1 MIKNKLKAVAIQG
14 IQGSYHHQVALD
26 HFGADFEILPCDS
39 FQKVVDAVCNDRVE
53 FGIMA
58 IENSIAG
65 SILPNYALIDE
76 NPLAIVGEYY
86 LKIKHYVIG
95 IKGQKMKN
103 ITEVRSHP
111 IALLQCKETF
121 KKYPN
126 IKIVEDKDTA
136 SVAKEIAK
144 QNLVNVAAIASET
157 AAKLY
162 GLDLLMEDVQTIKD
176 NQTRFFILSKKQNET
191 AGESSKASI
200 KFELEDALGS
210 LATVLNIL
218 TNCNLNLTKIQSM
231 PVIETPFQYAFFI
244 DVVFENEKYFHKAE
258 KVIKIMTKNYK
269 RFGIYQKFQIK

>member
-1 MIKNKLKAVAIQG
+1 MITNKANKVAIQG

-39 FQKVVDAVCNDRVE
+39 FQKVIDAVRNDRVE
-53 FGIMA
+53 FGVMA

-144 QNLVNVAAIASET
+144 HNLINVAAIASET

-176 NQTRFFILSKKQNET
+176 NQTRFFILAKDQNET
-191 AGESSKASI
+191 VGEASKASI

-218 TNCNLNLTKIQSM
+218 TNCKLNLTKIQSL

-258 KVIKIMTKNYK
+258 KVLKIMTKNYK
-269 RFGIYQKFQIK
+269 RFGIYKKFQMK

>member
-1 MIKNKLKAVAIQG
+1 
-14 IQGSYHHQVALD
+14 
-26 HFGADFEILPCDS
+26 
-39 FQKVVDAVCNDRVE
+39 
-53 FGIMA
+53 
-58 IENSIAG
+58 
-65 SILPNYALIDE
+65 
-76 NPLAIVGEYY
+76 
-86 LKIKHYVIG
+86 
-95 IKGQKMKN
+95 
-103 ITEVRSHP
+103 VRSHP